1 MPTMRT
7 LPRIPWLPRA
17 LLYLFVP
24 AAINE
29 PLIGDM
35 DACFFDIAAERGT
48 RAARRWYWY
57 ETRRTLRDLL
67 VGRAIGR
74 SPETHGTFRGDG
86 FMPTLLAD
94 LRFAFRMLLRRP
106 VFSALAILTLAIG
119 IGASTAIFSAVRPV
133 LLDPLPYPNATRIAA
148 VWESDT
154 DGSSSNLGFTTFSDF
169 EEQSKSFEVLA
180 AMGTGSGILT
190 GDADP
195 MVVDGLRVTPG
206 FLHVLGV
213 RPMIGRDF
221 RAEENTKGS
230 PRVTILSYRLW
241 RDRFHADTAMVG
253 RLITLSGNAYTVVGV
268 MGRDFENLLEPKSQ
282 MLTLL
287 RYVATDPY
295 ACRDCRHLRV
305 IGKLKPT
312 ITPEAAQRELSG
324 LLAQIAQQ
332 FASKYSSTAVKV
344 PLLKHDLTKDM
355 RTPLLLLSG
364 AVVVLLLIAC
374 ANVANLLIARGT
386 QREGELAVRSALGA
400 GRGRILQQLLTE
412 SLVLALAAG
421 AVGTVVAALG
431 VRGLVALAPST
442 LPRRDAIALDGG
454 ALVFAALLCAGVG
467 LLCGLFPAIHASR
480 SNLQDGMK
488 RLSRQVAGARR
499 ARGAFVVAEVALA
512 LTLLICTGLLV
523 RSAERLLAVSPGFDA
538 DGALS
543 LRLQTGGTRYRNDTV
558 TRAFFNE
565 VLEQTRAIPGVTHAG
580 FTSQLPL
587 TDDFDA
593 YSVHALGSS
602 QSNPA
607 LDPSGFRYAVSPGY
621 FEAMHIP
628 VRSGRTFTDADRAGA
643 ERVAAVSRAL
653 AQQLWPRDNA
663 LGKLIRV
670 GGITDSTR
678 TVVAVVG
685 DVHQVSLDNGNLNA
699 VYLPESQW
707 EGADGTMSLV
717 VRSSVGADAL
727 TRAVRNIVGRVD
739 RDQPIT
745 RVASMSEVVA
755 SSASS
760 RRFTLVLFEAFGIAA
775 LILAGSGL
783 YGVMS
788 GRVAERLREIGVR
801 LALGATSR
809 DIAALILREGAMLSM
824 TGMVLGLLATAG
836 VVRTLD
842 NLLFGVGRADTI
854 TYFAATFLLTA
865 VAALSCAVPAIRAA
879 RLDPL
884 VALRSD

>member
-1 MPTMRT
+1 MRT
-7 LPRIPWLPRA
+7 IPRIPWLART
-17 LLYLFVP
+17 LLYVFVP

-35 DACFFDIAAERGT
+35 DACYYEIAEERGAG
-48 RAARRWYWY
+48 AARHWYWF

-74 SPETHGTFRGDG
+74 SPETHGTFRGEG
-86 FMPTLLAD
+86 FMIALLAD
-94 LRFAFRMLLRRP
+94 LRFAVRLLLRRP
-106 VFSALAILTLAIG
+106 VFSALAVLTLAIG

-133 LLDPLPYPNATRIAA
+133 LLDPLPYPNADRIAA
-148 VWESDT
+148 VWESEA
-154 DGSSSNLGFTTFSDF
+154 DGSASNLGFTTFSDF
-169 EEQSKSFEVLA
+169 EERSKSFEVMA

-190 GDADP
+190 GDGDP

-206 FLHVLGV
+206 FLQVLGV

-221 RAEENTKGS
+221 RSEENTQSS
-230 PRVTILSYRLW
+230 PRVMILSYRLW
-241 RDRFHADTAMVG
+241 RDRFHADSGVVG
-253 RLITLSGNAYTVVGV
+253 RIITLSGNAYTVVGV
-268 MGRDFENLLEPKSQ
+268 MGREFENLLEPKAQ
-282 MLTLL
+282 TLALL
-287 RYVATDPY
+287 RYAITDPY

-312 ITPEAAQRELSG
+312 ITSATAQRELSG

-332 FASKYSSTAVKV
+332 FASKYSSTAVQV

-412 SLVLALAAG
+412 SLVLSLAAG
-421 AVGTVVAALG
+421 AVGTVVAALS
-431 VRGLVALAPST
+431 VSGLVALAPLN
-442 LPRRDAIALDGG
+442 LPRRDAIALDSG
-454 ALVFAALLCAGVG
+454 ALMFAALLCAGVG
-467 LLCGLFPAIHASR
+467 LLCGVFPAIHASR
-480 SNLQDGMK
+480 STLQGGMK
-488 RLSRQVAGARR
+488 RLNRQIAGARR

-523 RSAERLLAVSPGFDA
+523 RSAGRLLTVSPGFDA
-538 DGALS
+538 REALS
-543 LRLQTGGTRYRNDTV
+543 LRLQTGGIRYRSDTV
-558 TRAFFNE
+558 TRAFFHD

-580 FTSQLPL
+580 LTSQLPL
-587 TDDFDA
+587 SGDFDA
-593 YSVHALGSS
+593 YGVHAVGSS

-607 LDPSGFRYAVSPGY
+607 LDPSGFRYAVSAGY
-621 FEAMHIP
+621 LEAMHIP

-643 ERVAAVSRAL
+643 ERVAAVSHAL
-653 AQQLWPRDNA
+653 AQQLWPRESA

-670 GGITDSTR
+670 GSITDSTR

-685 DVHQVSLDNGNLNA
+685 NVHQVSLDNGNLNA
-699 VYLPESQW
+699 VYLPASQW
-707 EGADGTMSLV
+707 DFADGTMSLV
-717 VRSSVGADAL
+717 VRSSVNTGAV
-727 TRAVRNIVGRVD
+727 TRAVREIVRNVD

-745 RVASMSEVVA
+745 LVAPMSEVVA

-809 DIAALILREGAMLSM
+809 DIATLILREGAMLAM
-824 TGMVLGLLATAG
+824 AGMVLGLLATAAI
-836 VVRTLD
+836 VRTLD

-854 TYFAATFLLTA
+854 TYVAATFLLTT